1 MERITQEAY
10 FRQRVIKWAETHGV
24 TSAANRYRISR
35 KTVHK
40 WKKRYDGSIESLKDQ
55 SRRPHHMPRKQTEAE
70 IQMVKRCAKKYP
82 KDLLLG
88 YEKARAKGY
97 TRSYGCFKRT
107 ASRYVKPR
115 KQQKRKNK
123 PYQRADYPG
132 QKIQMDVKFVPAYCV
147 TNGEKYYQFTAKDEC
162 TRWTYREM
170 YAEHSTYSAKCF
182 LENLIRRAPFPI
194 RMVQTDNGAEFT
206 NALLVT
212 KSKHKTMFE
221 EALAEMEIEYHRIQ
235 IATPRHNGKVERQ
248 HRIDELRFY
257 RHLRMYSLEDGR
269 KQLAVYQRES
279 NNHIMT
285 CLGMQSPNEILSK
298 YQGVMW

>member
-10 FRQRVIKWAETHGV
+10 FRQRVMKWAEKHGV
-24 TSAANRYRISR
+24 TSAANRYKISR

-55 SRRPHHMPRKQTEAE
+55 SRRPHHMPRKQTEVE
-70 IQMVKRCAKKYP
+70 IQMVKRYAKKYP

-88 YEKARAKGY
+88 YEKATAKGY
-97 TRSYGCFKRT
+97 MRSYGCFKRT
-107 ASRYVKPR
+107 ASRYVKPG
-115 KQQKRKNK
+115 KQQIRKNK

-147 TNGEKYYQFTAKDEC
+147 TNGDKYYQFTAKDEC

-182 LENLIRRAPFPI
+182 LENLIRKAPFPI
-194 RMVQTDNGAEFT
+194 RMIQTDNGTEFT

-221 EALAEMEIEYHRIQ
+221 EALTEMGIEYHRIQ

-257 RHLRMYSLEDGR
+257 KHMRMYSLDDGR
-269 KQLAVYQRES
+269 KQLAAYQKES

-285 CLGMQSPNEILSK
+285 CLGMLSPNQVLAR
-298 YQGVMW
+298 YHGVMW